1 MKILLIEDHKMMASS
16 LKEFLE
22 KDKFFEIDLL
32 EDLKNLEDI
41 NFLKSYDI
49 LLVDINLRGFEESL
63 NGLDLAEKILNK
75 DKNIKI
81 VILSGYDLFFYG
93 ERAKSLGA
101 YAFISKEE
109 DMESLRNKLRE
120 VYLHDKKFFKE
131 KEIIE
136 NLTEKEIEIV
146 KLYCSGL
153 KRSQVAKEL
162 FISERSLAVMLNRIY
177 QKLYINNYQELMK
190 KAMDLGI
197 IDSF

>member
-1 MKILLIEDHKMMASS
+1 
-16 LKEFLE
+16 
-22 KDKFFEIDLL
+22 
-32 EDLKNLEDI
+32 
-41 NFLKSYDI
+41 
-49 LLVDINLRGFEESL
+49 
-63 NGLDLAEKILNK
+63 
-75 DKNIKI
+75 
-81 VILSGYDLFFYG
+81 
-93 ERAKSLGA
+93 
-101 YAFISKEE
+101 
-109 DMESLRNKLRE
+109 MESLRNKLRE

-131 KEIIE
+131 KEIVE
-136 NLTEKEIEIV
+136 KLTEKEVEIV

>member
-22 KDKFFEIDLL
+22 KDDFFEIDLL

-41 NFLKSYDI
+41 NFLSSYDI

-131 KEIIE
+131 KEIVE
-136 NLTEKEIEIV
+136 KLTEKEVEIV

-153 KRSQVAKEL
+153 KRSRVAKEL

>member
-22 KDKFFEIDLL
+22 KDDFFDIDLL

-41 NFLKSYDI
+41 NFLRSYDI

-136 NLTEKEIEIV
+136 NLTEKEVEIV

>member
-22 KDKFFEIDLL
+22 KDDFFEIDLL

-41 NFLKSYDI
+41 NFLSSYDI

-136 NLTEKEIEIV
+136 NLTEKEVEIV

-153 KRSQVAKEL
+153 NRSQVAKEL

>member
-22 KDKFFEIDLL
+22 KDDFFEIDLL

-41 NFLKSYDI
+41 NFLRSYDI

-63 NGLDLAEKILNK
+63 NGLDLAEKILK
-75 DKNIKI
+75 ADKNIKI

>member
-22 KDKFFEIDLL
+22 KDDFFEIDLL

-41 NFLKSYDI
+41 NFLSSYDI

-146 KLYCSGL
+146 NLYCSGL

>member
-41 NFLKSYDI
+41 NFLSSYDI

-63 NGLDLAEKILNK
+63 NGLDLTEKILNK

-136 NLTEKEIEIV
+136 NLTEKEVEIV

>member
-16 LKEFLE
+16 LKEILE

-41 NFLKSYDI
+41 NFLSSYDI

-120 VYLHDKKFFKE
+120 VYLNDKKFFKE

-136 NLTEKEIEIV
+136 NLTEKEVEIV

>member
-16 LKEFLE
+16 LKEFLG

-41 NFLKSYDI
+41 NFLRSYDI

-63 NGLDLAEKILNK
+63 NGLDLAKKILNK

-131 KEIIE
+131 KEIVE
-136 NLTEKEIEIV
+136 KLTEKEVEIV

>member
-22 KDKFFEIDLL
+22 KDDFFEIDLL

-41 NFLKSYDI
+41 NFLRSYDI

-63 NGLDLAEKILNK
+63 NGLDLAEKILK
-75 DKNIKI
+75 AYKNIKI

-93 ERAKSLGA
+93 ERAKSIGA

-109 DMESLRNKLRE
+109 DMESLRNKLKE
-120 VYLHDKKFFKE
+120 IYLHDKKFFKE

-136 NLTEKEIEIV
+136 NLTEKEVEIV

-162 FISERSLAVMLNRIY
+162 YISERSLAVMLNRIY
-177 QKLYINNYQELMK
+177 QKLDINNYQELMK

>member
-1 MKILLIEDHKMMASS
+1 MKILLIEDHKMMAIS
-16 LKEFLE
+16 LKEFLG
-22 KDKFFEIDLL
+22 KDDFFEIDLL

-41 NFLKSYDI
+41 NFLSSYDI

-63 NGLDLAEKILNK
+63 NGLDLAEKILK
-75 DKNIKI
+75 ADKNIKI

>member
-16 LKEFLE
+16 LKELLE
-22 KDKFFEIDLL
+22 KDDFFEIDLL

-41 NFLKSYDI
+41 NFLRSYDI

-75 DKNIKI
+75 DRNIKI

>member
-22 KDKFFEIDLL
+22 KDDFFEIDLL

-41 NFLKSYDI
+41 NFLRSYDI

-93 ERAKSLGA
+93 ERAKSLGV

-109 DMESLRNKLRE
+109 DMESLSNKLRE

-136 NLTEKEIEIV
+136 NLTEKEVEIV

>member
-41 NFLKSYDI
+41 NFLSSYDI

-136 NLTEKEIEIV
+136 NLTEKEVEIV

-153 KRSQVAKEL
+153 KRNQVAKEL

>member
-22 KDKFFEIDLL
+22 KDNFFEIDLL
-32 EDLKNLEDI
+32 EDLKKLEDI
-41 NFLKSYDI
+41 NFLRSYDI

-93 ERAKSLGA
+93 ERAKSFGA

-109 DMESLRNKLRE
+109 DMESLRNKLKE
-120 VYLHDKKFFKE
+120 VYLYDKKFFKE

-136 NLTEKEIEIV
+136 NLTEKEVEIV

>member
-22 KDKFFEIDLL
+22 KDKFFKIDLL

-41 NFLKSYDI
+41 NFLSSYDI

-131 KEIIE
+131 KGIIE
-136 NLTEKEIEIV
+136 NLTDKEIEIV

>member
-22 KDKFFEIDLL
+22 KDDFFEIDLL

-63 NGLDLAEKILNK
+63 NGLDLAEKILSK

>member
-16 LKEFLE
+16 LKEILE

-41 NFLKSYDI
+41 NFLSSYDI

-120 VYLHDKKFFKE
+120 VYLNDKKFFKE

-136 NLTEKEIEIV
+136 NLTEKEVEIM

>member
-22 KDKFFEIDLL
+22 KDDFFEIDLL

-41 NFLKSYDI
+41 NFLRSYDI

-63 NGLDLAEKILNK
+63 NGLDLAEKVLNK

-131 KEIIE
+131 KEIVE
-136 NLTEKEIEIV
+136 KLTKKEVEIV

>member
-22 KDKFFEIDLL
+22 KDDFFEIDLL

-41 NFLKSYDI
+41 NFLSSYDI

-93 ERAKSLGA
+93 ERAKSLGV

-120 VYLHDKKFFKE
+120 VYLNDKKFFKE

>member
-22 KDKFFEIDLL
+22 KDDFFEIDLL
-32 EDLKNLEDI
+32 ENLKNLEDI

-136 NLTEKEIEIV
+136 NLTEKEVEIV

>member
-1 MKILLIEDHKMMASS
+1 MKILLIEHHKMMASS

-41 NFLKSYDI
+41 NFLSSYDI

-63 NGLDLAEKILNK
+63 NGLDLAEKILK
-75 DKNIKI
+75 ADKNIKI

>member
-22 KDKFFEIDLL
+22 KDDFFEIDLL

-41 NFLKSYDI
+41 NFLRSYDI

-136 NLTEKEIEIV
+136 KLTEKEVEIV

>member
-41 NFLKSYDI
+41 NFLRSYDI

-109 DMESLRNKLRE
+109 DMGSLRNKLRE

>member
-22 KDKFFEIDLL
+22 KDDFFEIDLL

-41 NFLKSYDI
+41 NFLSSYDI

-63 NGLDLAEKILNK
+63 NGLDLAKKILNK

-136 NLTEKEIEIV
+136 NLTEKEVEIV

>member
-16 LKEFLE
+16 LKEILE

-41 NFLKSYDI
+41 NFLSSYDI

>member
-22 KDKFFEIDLL
+22 KDDFFEIDLL

-41 NFLKSYDI
+41 NFLSSYDI

-63 NGLDLAEKILNK
+63 NGLDLAEKILK
-75 DKNIKI
+75 ADKNIKI

-136 NLTEKEIEIV
+136 NLTEKEVEIV

>member
-1 MKILLIEDHKMMASS
+1 MASS

-32 EDLKNLEDI
+32 EDLKNLKDI
-41 NFLKSYDI
+41 NFLRSYDI

-63 NGLDLAEKILNK
+63 NGLDLAEKILK
-75 DKNIKI
+75 ADKNIKI

-120 VYLHDKKFFKE
+120 VHLHDKKFFKE
-131 KEIIE
+131 KEILE
-136 NLTEKEIEIV
+136 NLTEKEVEIV

-177 QKLYINNYQELMK
+177 QKLDINNYQELMK

>member
-32 EDLKNLEDI
+32 EDLKNLENI

-63 NGLDLAEKILNK
+63 NGLDLAEKILSK

-131 KEIIE
+131 KEILE
-136 NLTEKEIEIV
+136 KLTEKEVEIV

>member
-22 KDKFFEIDLL
+22 KDDFFEIDLL

-41 NFLKSYDI
+41 NFLRSYDI

-63 NGLDLAEKILNK
+63 NGLDLAEKILSK

-131 KEIIE
+131 KEILE
-136 NLTEKEIEIV
+136 KLTEKEVEIV

>member
-22 KDKFFEIDLL
+22 KDDFFEIDLL

-41 NFLKSYDI
+41 NFLRSYDI
-49 LLVDINLRGFEESL
+49 LLVDINLSGFEESL

-120 VYLHDKKFFKE
+120 VYLNDKKFFKE

-136 NLTEKEIEIV
+136 NLTEKEVEIV

>member
-16 LKEFLE
+16 LKEILE

-41 NFLKSYDI
+41 NFLSSYDI

-131 KEIIE
+131 KEILE
-136 NLTEKEIEIV
+136 KLTEKEVEIV

>member
-22 KDKFFEIDLL
+22 KDDFFEIDLL

-41 NFLKSYDI
+41 NFLSYYDI

-136 NLTEKEIEIV
+136 NLTENEVEIV

>member
-63 NGLDLAEKILNK
+63 NGLDLAEKILSK

-136 NLTEKEIEIV
+136 NLTEKEVEIV

>member
-41 NFLKSYDI
+41 NFLRSYDI

-63 NGLDLAEKILNK
+63 NGLDLAEKILSK

-131 KEIIE
+131 KEILE
-136 NLTEKEIEIV
+136 KLTEKEVEIV

-162 FISERSLAVMLNRIY
+162 FISDRSLAVMLNRIY
-177 QKLYINNYQELMK
+177 QKLYITNYQELMK